1 MVMAKREKRKVFLIA
16 ISIILSIVTFIATM
30 IGLNNLATTE
40 KLNRADYSIGTI
52 SETGSIIDSKKS
64 AYTKDM
70 YNAEEIKITLDENAQ
85 ITYRVVFYDED
96 ENFVSTTENLTE
108 DYNVA
113 TTPENAKYFRVVIT
127 PNQVDEEDVKLNIFN
142 VNKYTSMLEV
152 EYKK

>member
-1 MVMAKREKRKVFLIA
+1 MTIAKREKKKVVLIA

-30 IGLNNLATTE
+30 IGINNLTTTD
-40 KLNRADYSIGTI
+40 KLTRTDYSIGTI

-70 YNAEEIKITLDENAQ
+70 FNAEEITITLDEDAQ

-96 ENFVSTTENLTE
+96 ENFVFATENLTE
-108 DYNVA
+108 DYDA
-113 TTPENAKYFRVVIT
+113 TTTPENAKYFRVVVT

-142 VNKYTSMLEV
+142 LSKYTSMLEV